1 MTTTPR
7 QVTAALA
14 VAAAC
19 ITAAIATVAAD
30 DRTRAAAAVVAVVHV
45 VAAVVAAARP
55 GAVLGPVLTGTG
67 LAWAAVLGPLSA
79 AGGVVVVTGVVAT
92 GELLGA
98 AGELGVTVARP
109 SAPAIHAAGRATLV
123 AAIVATLVAL
133 ATALPVI
140 GT

>member
-14 VAAAC
+14 VGAAVAS
-19 ITAAIATVAAD
+19 AAIAIVAAD
-30 DRTRAAAAVVAVVHV
+30 DRTRAAVAVVAVLHV

-67 LAWAAVLGPLSA
+67 LAWAALLGPLGT
-79 AGGVVVVTGVVAT
+79 AGGVVVITGVIAT
-92 GELLGA
+92 AELLGA
-98 AGELGVTVARP
+98 AGELAVTVARP
-109 SAPAIHAAGRATLV
+109 SAPAFRAAGRATLV

-133 ATALPVI
+133 ATALPVV